1 MVSIARQARPRRTA
15 KFNFENFLSPA
26 AAADSKSGFV
36 CVMFY
41 RRNAHVAELQMG
53 TPANRLE
60 DACAAD
66 HFEPSR
72 LQFITLLGN

>member
-1 MVSIARQARPRRTA
+1 
-15 KFNFENFLSPA
+15 
-26 AAADSKSGFV
+26 
-36 CVMFY
+36 MFY

-53 TPANRLE
+53 TPASRLE

-66 HFEPSR
+66 HFDPSR

>member
-1 MVSIARQARPRRTA
+1 MVRISTVRYILTMLTA
-15 KFNFENFLSPA
+15 LFSSLFSSALANN
-26 AAADSKSGFV
+26 SKSGFV

-53 TPANRLE
+53 TPASRLE

-66 HFEPSR
+66 HFDPSR